1 MSDHSLS
8 TYIKDYFFP
17 LMDIPIEE
25 NLKHN
30 FINAI
35 EKKDKKEVGLLYPEI
50 LKCSIIS
57 GDHHQCKVFFN
68 RMRFDI
74 NKEIGT
80 TFTFVSDT
88 EFS

>member
-35 EKKDKKEVGLLYPEI
+35 EKKDKNI
-50 LKCSIIS
+50 FNLKI
-57 GDHHQCKVFFN
+57 
-68 RMRFDI
+68 
-74 NKEIGT
+74 
-80 TFTFVSDT
+80 
-88 EFS
+88 